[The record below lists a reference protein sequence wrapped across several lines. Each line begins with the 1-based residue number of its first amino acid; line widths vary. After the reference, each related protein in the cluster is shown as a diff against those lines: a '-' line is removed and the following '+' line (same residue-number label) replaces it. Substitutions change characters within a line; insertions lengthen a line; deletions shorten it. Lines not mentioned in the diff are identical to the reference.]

1 MSDVVVLS
9 GCDYNA
15 ASLLFAPRFTERIF
29 PMKQLR
35 KASSLLIIVGLFCG
49 AVVGQNREKF
59 VISAKAGGVNSVLGR
74 VNLQKKGLPQPEL
87 LNAQTDLA
95 AGDVVDTGRS
105 GRVEILLNP
114 GSYLR
119 AAEGTRFELTDNSL
133 EHLTVTILQGSAIVE
148 ATGANDVNTEIAI
161 NTPHSRTALVKR
173 GIYRFNVTG
182 QQTELLV
189 LKGKAIVNGNESS
202 PVRGGQKAMLTSGP
216 VVTAKLNKKDQ
227 DDFDS
232 WSRNRAEL
240 LARANS
246 RISARAL
253 NSYLSSLD
261 NDWSLMSYAGHR
273 HGLWLYNGRS
283 MCYTFMP
290 FYSGWG
296 SPYGPGYASQ
306 FYWYG
311 DPWSSGG
318 RYPIIVNGDTTRG
331 PGPYGNGNSGSGG
344 SGGSGIGPSGNGS
357 GGSGPGASPA
367 RPVSVD
373 VDRSG
378 PRGKNIEPSDPNRP

>member
-1 MSDVVVLS
+1 
-9 GCDYNA
+9 
-15 ASLLFAPRFTERIF
+15 
-29 PMKQLR
+29 MKQLL
-35 KASSLLIIVGLFCG
+35 KTSSLLILVGLFCG

-74 VNLQKKGLPQPEL
+74 VNLQKKGLPQSEL
-87 LNAQTDLA
+87 LTAQTDLN
-95 AGDVVDTGRS
+95 AGDIVDTGRS

-133 EHLTVTILQGSAIVE
+133 EHLTVTLLQGSAIVE

-161 NTPHSRTALVKR
+161 NTRHTRMALVKR
-173 GIYRFNVTG
+173 GIYRFNVNG
-182 QQTELLV
+182 EQTELLV
-189 LKGKAIVNGNESS
+189 LKGKAIVNGNESN

-216 VVTAKLNKKDQ
+216 VVTAKLDKKDQ

-246 RISARAL
+246 RIPARAL

-261 NDWSLMSYAGHR
+261 NDWGFMGFSGR
-273 HGLWLYNGRS
+273 HGLWLFNSRWS
-283 MCYTFMP
+283 CYTFMP
-290 FYSGWG
+290 FYAGWG

-318 RYPIIVNGDTTRG
+318 RYPIIVNGDTNRG
-331 PGPYGNGNSGSGG
+331 PGPYGNGNPGSGGSGNGSGSGG
-344 SGGSGIGPSGNGS
+344 SGS
-357 GGSGPGASPA
+357 GGSGTGVSPT
-367 RPVSVD
+367 RPISVD

>member
-1 MSDVVVLS
+1 
-9 GCDYNA
+9 
-15 ASLLFAPRFTERIF
+15 
-29 PMKQLR
+29 MKQLL
-35 KASSLLIIVGLFCG
+35 KASGLLIIAGLFCG
-49 AVVGQNREKF
+49 AVVAQDREKF

-74 VNLQKKGLPQPEL
+74 VNFQKKGQAQPEL
-87 LNAQTDLA
+87 LTAQTDLN

-133 EHLTVTILQGSAIVE
+133 EHLTVTLLQGSAIVE

-161 NTPHSRTALVKR
+161 NTRHARTALVKR
-173 GIYRFNVTG
+173 GIYRFNVNG
-182 QQTELLV
+182 AQTELLV

-202 PVRGGQKAMLTSGP
+202 PVRGGQKAMLTNGP
-216 VVTAKLNKKDQ
+216 VVTAKLDKKDQ

-253 NSYLSSLD
+253 NSYLSTLD
-261 NDWSLMSYAGHR
+261 NDWGFMGFR
-273 HGLWLYNGRS
+273 GRNGLWLFNSRWS
-283 MCYTFMP
+283 CYTFMP
-290 FYSGWG
+290 FYAGWG

-306 FYWYG
+306 FYWSG
-311 DPWSSGG
+311 DPWARDPWG
-318 RYPIIVNGDTTRG
+318 RRGLPIIVNNDATRG
-331 PGPYGNGNSGSGG
+331 IGPSSNGSG
-344 SGGSGIGPSGNGS
+344 SGGSGIGPGGNGS

-367 RPVSVD
+367 RPVSID
-373 VDRSG
+373 MDRSG